1 MYIWTSL
8 IIQDNFPVVK
18 KSNIVQHFFGGG
30 GRGGQLH
37 ESGEGC
43 FRRQLSFLC
52 RTLVAVP
59 LLTPI
64 AALGKQQDG
73 DNSSLSLKLS
83 PSCLFFYSI
92 QPLVKFTVKWTIT

>member
-30 GRGGQLH
+30 EGGGSYMKVVRGASDDNCHFYAEL
-37 ESGEGC
+37 
-43 FRRQLSFLC
+43 
-52 RTLVAVP
+52 AVP
-59 LLTPI
+59 LLTQI

-83 PSCLFFYSI
+83 SLSFFIPYN
-92 QPLVKFTVKWTIT
+92 PLSNSL